1 MINIY
6 EYILNRKQK
15 VFKGSSL
22 DILEKNLKN
31 SIFKDMKKEDSNGY
45 LEAIC
50 DVLLDLYNSGSEYII
65 NSDENFKNIDKNFK
79 GFRIKYNVTTY
90 CIEIYNIENLTAI
103 YITFDSIK
111 IYLYTIPENRKNEL
125 TKERMIK
132 SLGEGAN
139 LGIAYQNV
147 FISRISEEK
156 NLNDF
161 KEKLNKLVY
170 K

>member
-31 SIFKDMKKEDSNGY
+31 SIFKDMKEDSNGY

-65 NSDENFKNIDKNFK
+65 NSDENFKNIDENFK
-79 GFRIKYNVTTY
+79 GFRIKYNITTY

-125 TKERMIK
+125 TKEGMIK

-156 NLNDF
+156 T
-161 KEKLNKLVY
+161 
-170 K
+170 